1 MKTIVTG
8 KQMKYLDEN
17 TSGYFHVPEIVLME
31 QAANSFVEELF
42 KLNLNLDK
50 VLVVSGNGNNGADGI
65 AIARLLNQ
73 KGINASLCLL
83 SGKEGTASYELQ
95 KKIYCKYNFKLL
107 DINSVEDEYD
117 IIIDAIFGIGLSRDI
132 TGEYNKNIGKL
143 NTLSGTKI
151 SVDIASG
158 ISADDGK
165 VMGIAFKADY
175 TLTFSFGKLGH
186 LLYPGSEYSGCVRV
200 CKTGIDER
208 SWLDER
214 ADIFAC
220 EKKDLDL
227 LPKRNAHSNKGSYGR
242 LLVIAGSK
250 NMAGAAVMAAKA
262 AYKSGAGLVKIYTDE
277 SNRIPVLSQLPE
289 AILSIYTDFDSEQ
302 LRKEL
307 QWADGIVIG
316 PGIGT
321 SPVAKDILEYVI
333 SNTNVPL
340 VIDAD
345 GINILSDNKYLI
357 EKLGANMVITPHLGE
372 MSRLINKPV
381 KYIQENIFDV
391 AIENSKKYN
400 TICVLK
406 DFRTIVACPDGE
418 AYINLSGNNGMAT
431 AGSGDVLAGIIG
443 SLIVQ
448 GATCKNAGVLGV
460 YVHGCAGDEMVKIT
474 GTRGMTAGNIIEGL
488 NLVWNQ
494 VEKC

>member
-1 MKTIVTG
+1 M
-8 KQMKYLDEN
+8 
-17 TSGYFHVPEIVLME
+17 
-31 QAANSFVEELF
+31 
-42 KLNLNLDK
+42 
-50 VLVVSGNGNNGADGI
+50 
-65 AIARLLNQ
+65 
-73 KGINASLCLL
+73 

-250 NMAGAAVMAAKA
+250 NMAGAAVMPAKA

-333 SNTNVPL
+333 SNTNVPF
-340 VIDAD
+340 
-345 GINILSDNKYLI
+345 LS
-357 EKLGANMVITPHLGE
+357 
-372 MSRLINKPV
+372 
-381 KYIQENIFDV
+381 
-391 AIENSKKYN
+391 
-400 TICVLK
+400 TISIVLP
-406 DFRTIVACPDGE
+406 FFPLHI
-418 AYINLSGNNGMAT
+418 
-431 AGSGDVLAGIIG
+431 
-443 SLIVQ
+443 
-448 GATCKNAGVLGV
+448 
-460 YVHGCAGDEMVKIT
+460 
-474 GTRGMTAGNIIEGL
+474 
-488 NLVWNQ
+488 
-494 VEKC
+494 